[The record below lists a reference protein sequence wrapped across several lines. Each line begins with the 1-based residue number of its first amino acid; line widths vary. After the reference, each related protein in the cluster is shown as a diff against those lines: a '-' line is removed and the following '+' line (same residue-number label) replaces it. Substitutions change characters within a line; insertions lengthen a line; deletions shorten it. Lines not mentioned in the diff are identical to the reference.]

1 MATITYSIWSK
12 GWTSFWS
19 YEPDWMVGLN
29 SSFYTFKD
37 GSIWKHNT
45 NSTRNNFYGTQYK
58 STITTIFNDEPSQM
72 KVFKTLSL
80 DSNKPWKA
88 IIDSELNSGE
98 IDSSYFDQ
106 KEDEWFAYIRRVD
119 DTIDLKAVSTQGIGN
134 AISIDSSIPSAVV
147 ATFAFNINNSISI
160 GDNVYKMGIVD
171 PAADPVISNGILTSI
186 GIVTDKTPTSL
197 TIDADLPGTIPLVS
211 DFLVGVKN
219 SQVESYGSRGFY
231 MEVKLENED
240 TTEVEL
246 FSIGSDIFKSF
257 P

>member
-45 NSTRNNFYGTQYK
+45 NSTRNNFYGDQYK

-98 IDSSYFDQ
+98 IDISYFDQ

-119 DTIDLKAVSTQGIGN
+119 DTIDLKAVSTQGVGN
-134 AISIDSSIPSAVV
+134 GISVDSSTPSAVV
-147 ATFAFNINNSISI
+147 VTFAFNINRAISV
-160 GDNVYKMGIVD
+160 GDKLYKMGVTGIYPNAVSDGTLTLIGEIKAITSTTITVD
-171 PAADPVISNGILTSI
+171 TTL
-186 GIVTDKTPTSL
+186 
-197 TIDADLPGTIPLVS
+197 GTIPLIS
-211 DFLVGVKN
+211 DFMVSVKN
-219 SQVESYGSRGFY
+219 SQTESYGSRGFY

>member
-147 ATFAFNINNSISI
+147 ATFAFNINNSIS
-160 GDNVYKMGIVD
+160 D
-171 PAADPVISNGILTSI
+171 
-186 GIVTDKTPTSL
+186 
-197 TIDADLPGTIPLVS
+197 
-211 DFLVGVKN
+211 
-219 SQVESYGSRGFY
+219 
-231 MEVKLENED
+231 
-240 TTEVEL
+240 
-246 FSIGSDIFKSF
+246 
-257 P
+257 